1 MAGAPMDVMTLQSSV
16 ASRLAAAP
24 VEVRW
29 HPGLPIYASEKFLKS
44 VGNEYGWIGGSDE
57 SGHLRCILPYTVVHK
72 PGFRMVRFRTETV
85 PLQDGLDVAEEKS
98 FLNSTIEYFRSAG
111 ADMVIPSSNNAI
123 FRTYPDGALAVP
135 YGTFIQD
142 LDRPEEVLLN
152 EIYPDYR
159 KNIRKATKAGVQIK
173 SGPEYLDTSYQLVAA
188 TLRRSGL
195 KHKNYDEFKRSMLGL
210 GENVRI
216 LIAEHEGVVQAC
228 MVAPFSEHSAYS
240 WYSGTI
246 AEPVK
251 GAMHLLQWE
260 AMRQFHEIGVKRFN
274 FTGVRINPEKGS
286 KQEGIMNFKMRF
298 GGKLV
303 QGYMW
308 KFAFR
313 PLKFAA
319 YSLAA
324 RLLMGGDIVDVER
337 HRLGGQTAS

>member
-1 MAGAPMDVMTLQSSV
+1 MEVMTAPTAQGTHLT
-16 ASRLAAAP
+16 AAP
-24 VEVRW
+24 VEIRW
-29 HPGLPIYASEKFLKS
+29 HPGLPIYASESFLKS
-44 VGNEYGWIGGSDE
+44 VGNEYGWVGGTDD
-57 SGHLRCILPYTVVHK
+57 SGRLRCILPYTVIRK
-72 PGFRMVRFRTETV
+72 PGFRMVRFRVETV
-85 PLQDGLDVAEEKS
+85 PLQEPLELAEEKS
-98 FLNSTIEYFRSAG
+98 FLNSTIEYFHSSG
-111 ADMVIPSSNNAI
+111 ADMIIPSPNNTI
-123 FRTYPDGALAVP
+123 FRTYPDGAVAVP

-142 LDRPEEVLLN
+142 LDREEEVLLG
-152 EIYPDYR
+152 EVYADYR
-159 KNIRKATKAGVQIK
+159 KNIRKAMKAGVQIK
-173 SGPEYLDTSYQLVAA
+173 SGTEYLDTSYNLVAD
-188 TLRRSGL
+188 TLKRSDL
-195 KHKNYDEFKRSMLGL
+195 KHKNYDDFKRSMLGL

-216 LIAEHEGVVQAC
+216 FIAEHEGVVQAC

-246 AEPVK
+246 TQPVK

-260 AMRQFHEIGVKRFN
+260 AMRQFHEMGVKRFN

-308 KFAFR
+308 KYAFR

-337 HRLGGQTAS
+337 QRLGSEVGC